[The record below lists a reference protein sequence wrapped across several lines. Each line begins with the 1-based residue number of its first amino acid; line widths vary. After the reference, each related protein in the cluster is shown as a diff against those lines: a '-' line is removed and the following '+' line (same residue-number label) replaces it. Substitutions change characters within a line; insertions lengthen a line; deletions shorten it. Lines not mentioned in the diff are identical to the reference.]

1 MEEQWEPGMNAIQQ
15 SSEFAQAGDTE
26 RAFNVLD
33 AVLLRTTEEKRT
45 NWLTILCEHAAI
57 LAHRIGDRGRE
68 IHYRAQA
75 LPYAKFYRFAACNL
89 AMLLLDDGQTELAK
103 HYATEAYEQSVA
115 AGTDDDIDL
124 TAAILKLWPDLAQK

>member
-1 MEEQWEPGMNAIQQ
+1 MEEQREPEMNAIQQ

-33 AVLLRTTEEKRT
+33 AVLLRATEEKRT

-75 LPYAKFYRFAACNL
+75 LPTAWSLTHAVGKA
-89 AMLLLDDGQTELAK
+89 
-103 HYATEAYEQSVA
+103 
-115 AGTDDDIDL
+115 DISRANWTGHL
-124 TAAILKLWPDLAQK
+124 MC